1 MKINFFSKIHLLST
15 QLWVIKIIIKFVL
28 PLYFIILHCLRDLP
42 GRHDKRSKFH
52 NLIFH
57 LLCLKWFTWVF
68 WMFDQSLNVRSQ
80 ETQSWNSLLCKHL
93 FTNSNVIY
101 NYNFN
106 KFTHCKQDR
115 LIQCVMNII
124 IYKRKQHL
132 IEMYTIWHI
141 CKQQQDSSS
150 VYKTRIFKLYNSV
163 TWYLTLQILMKHK
176 KYQY

>member
-1 MKINFFSKIHLLST
+1 MLEVKI
-15 QLWVIKIIIKFVL
+15 QE
-28 PLYFIILHCLRDLP
+28 
-42 GRHDKRSKFH
+42 RHRG
-52 NLIFH
+52 
-57 LLCLKWFTWVF
+57 
-68 WMFDQSLNVRSQ
+68 Q
-80 ETQSWNSLLCKHL
+80 NSLLCKHL

-106 KFTHCKQDR
+106 KLTHCKQDR

-132 IEMYTIWHI
+132 IAMYTIWHI

-163 TWYLTLQILMKHK
+163 TWYLTLKFEWSIKNAHINYSKH
-176 KYQY
+176 